1 VVEQLSGAG
10 APRKRRRRW
19 PWIFLLLLLIIGF
32 AVWRHHGAGHA
43 AYAPAPQAVGV
54 AKAVSGSM
62 PVTIEA
68 LGTVTPEATVTV
80 LPQLSGYLTDVGFTE
95 GQTVTKGQ
103 YLAQIDPRPYQVQLE
118 EYEAQKAKDEATL
131 GQAKSDLSRYVTLQL
146 QNSISAQQVT
156 DQKFLVAQDAATV
169 QVDQANIDT
178 AKLDLAYCHIT
189 APVAGLVGLRLV
201 DPGNY
206 VTSGS
211 STGIAVITTMQPMTV
226 IFAVPQTELGSVLAR
241 MQSGATLT
249 ASAYSSDDTT
259 KIADGT
265 LTALSN
271 QVDTSTGT
279 VNLRATFA
287 NTNNALFPNEFV
299 NIHLLVDTLQNAV
312 LVPAPAVQ
320 TGAPGA
326 YVYVVNPD
334 ETVSVQNVTTGVT
347 DGTNTVIT
355 KGLRPGETVVT
366 DGVDRLSDGMKV
378 TIAGPPPTMGAP
390 KHHHHH
396 WSGQPPPAGP

>member
-1 VVEQLSGAG
+1 VVEAVTGAG

-19 PWIFLLLLLIIGF
+19 PWFFLLLLIIIGI
-32 AVWRHHGAGHA
+32 AVWRHQGASHA
-43 AYAPAPQAVGV
+43 AFAPAPQAVGV
-54 AKAVSGSM
+54 AKAFSGSM

-80 LPQLSGYLTDVGFTE
+80 LPQLSGYLTEVAFSE
-95 GQTVTKGQ
+95 GQTVTQGQ
-103 YLAQIDPRPYQVQLE
+103 FLAQIDPRPYLVQLE
-118 EYEAQKAKDEATL
+118 EYSAQKARDAAIL
-131 GQAKSDLSRYVTLQL
+131 AQAKSDLSRYVTLQS
-146 QNSISAQQVT
+146 QNSISAQQVA

-169 QVDQANIDT
+169 QIDQANMDT
-178 AKLDLAYCHIT
+178 AKLDIGYCHIT
-189 APVAGLVGLRLV
+189 APVGGLVGLRLV

-206 VTSGS
+206 VTSS
-211 STGIAVITTMQPMTV
+211 STTGIAVITTMQPTTV
-226 IFAVPQTELGSVLAR
+226 IFAVPQTELGAVLAR
-241 MQSGATLT
+241 LQAGATLT

-299 NIHLLVDTLQNAV
+299 NIHLLVNTLQNAV

-334 ETVSVQNVTTGVT
+334 ETVAVQTVTTGVT

-355 KGLRPGETVVT
+355 KGLQAGETVVT
-366 DGVDRLSDGMKV
+366 DGVDRLADGMKV
-378 TIAGPPPTMGAP
+378 TIAGPPPTVGA
-390 KHHHHH
+390 KEHHRHH

>member
-1 VVEQLSGAG
+1 VVEPLSGAG
-10 APRKRRRRW
+10 APRTRRRRW
-19 PWIFLLLLLIIGF
+19 PWLLLILLVVIGI
-32 AVWRHHGAGHA
+32 AVWRHHGAARPAFA
-43 AYAPAPQAVGV
+43 AAPQAVGV

-103 YLAQIDPRPYQVQLE
+103 FLAQIDPRPYQVQLE
-118 EYEAQKAKDEATL
+118 QYQAQKAKDEATL
-131 GQAKSDLSRYVTLQL
+131 GQAKSDYARYLTLQS

-156 DQKFLVAQDAATV
+156 DEKFLVAQDEATV

-178 AKLDLAYCHIT
+178 ARLDLAYCHIT
-189 APVAGLVGLRLV
+189 APVAGLLGLRLV

-211 STGIAVITTMQPMTV
+211 TTGIAVITTMQPTTV
-226 IFAVPQTELGSVLAR
+226 IFAVPQTELGAVLAR
-241 MQSGATLT
+241 LQAGATLT
-249 ASAYSSDDTT
+249 ASAYSSDDAT

-265 LTALSN
+265 LTAVSN

-279 VNLRATFA
+279 VNLRATFD
-287 NTNNALFPNEFV
+287 NNNNALFPNEFV
-299 NIHLLVDTLQNAV
+299 NLHLLVDTLQNAV

-334 ETVSVQNVTTGVT
+334 ETVSVQNVTTGIT

-355 KGLRPGETVVT
+355 KGLSAGETVVT
-366 DGVDRLSDGMKV
+366 DGVDRLADGMKV
-378 TIAGPPPTMGAP
+378 TIAGPAPTMGAT
-390 KHHHHH
+390 KHHRHH
-396 WSGQPPPAGP
+396 WSGQPPAGQ